1 MENNART
8 RRSGVYNR
16 GGRLM
21 PLELAVLVTTIDDAG
36 RAKELSRAV
45 LDAKLAAC
53 VQVKSILSYYIWEGE
68 FCENN
73 EYLLQMKH
81 RREDY
86 PALAAFVRE
95 RHSYKVPQILRVDV
109 DAVDDDYLAW
119 VFESTQRDAKL
130 SI

>member
-1 MENNART
+1 
-8 RRSGVYNR
+8 
-16 GGRLM
+16 M

-53 VQVKSILSYYIWEGE
+53 VQVKSILSYYTWEGE

-86 PALAAFVRE
+86 LALAAFVRE

-130 SI
+130 SIEE